1 MPSSDYG
8 GNPNG
13 SPVSATPSKRS
24 GDGRDGRYHHGDLK
38 AALVDGAVELIGE
51 RGVRGFSLAELSRR
65 LGVTV
70 AAPYRHF
77 ADRDE
82 LLAAVAVRALHAFAD
97 ALAAESGEGESGEGG
112 PPEQRLAAMTRG
124 YVRFAAEQRALFDVV
139 YTTGL
144 DKSRYPEL
152 EPAYQRV
159 EEPFSS
165 CVARLCPDDP
175 EDAAA
180 LEDALEANA
189 RGHAALL
196 LDGSYGE
203 EPDAIDRAAA
213 QAARAALALIQ
224 GFGIRNHLAG

>member
-1 MPSSDYG
+1 MPSSGYG
-8 GNPNG
+8 VNPNG
-13 SPVSATPSKRS
+13 SPVSAAPSRRS
-24 GDGRDGRYHHGDLK
+24 GDARESRDGRYHHGDLK
-38 AALVDGAVELIGE
+38 AALVDGAVELIAE

-97 ALAAESGEGESGEGG
+97 ALAAESGDGD
-112 PPEQRLAAMTRG
+112 PPQQRLAAMARG
-124 YVRFAAEQRALFDVV
+124 YVRFAAQQRPLFDVV
-139 YTTGL
+139 YATGL

-152 EPAYQRV
+152 GPAYQRV

-175 EDAAA
+175 EAATA
-180 LEDALEANA
+180 LEDALEASA

-196 LDGSYGE
+196 LEGAYGE
-203 EPDAIDRAAA
+203 GPGAIDRATA
-213 QAARAALALIQ
+213 QAARATLALIR
-224 GFGIRNHLAG
+224 GFGVNRPAQDDP